1 MEKQTN
7 SCMPG
12 KGWKWLLIDDIGRPL
27 IMLRGVYW
35 SSSLERDD
43 DVCPSTV
50 FAWMGLTGGVCVLC
64 VGERERK
71 LEFEEVRMRFG
82 CHGLYFEPYAWSGGI
97 DRGKRGRVLKVERRT

>member
-50 FAWMGLTGGVCVLC
+50 FAWMGLTGGVCC
-64 VGERERK
+64 AWARESVNWSLKRCACG
-71 LEFEEVRMRFG
+71 LGVTVFTLNRMRG
-82 CHGLYFEPYAWSGGI
+82 VEALIEGRGGGSL
-97 DRGKRGRVLKVERRT
+97 R